1 MTRITSLLTVAVL
14 GCGSS
19 NNGTPDSSL
28 PVDQDAPTT
37 QTDGANP
44 TIDGANPP
52 SDGANPTIDG
62 ANPPVDGMVSPT
74 TWPTPYAV
82 IPLTSPDGSF
92 WGPMVTLSGQKFMM
106 DLDTGSTTIG
116 VAGSMCTSCTGISPK
131 YTPGGGAT
139 DVMKTTSTQYADG
152 SGWSG
157 EIFNDA
163 INLGGNTPDVVMNL
177 ASMTKQTSFFFDNTY
192 QGILGMGAKV
202 NAEPN
207 TDSYFDLGA
216 TSGLNPVMA
225 FEICDAGTG
234 TMWLG
239 GYDETKASGTM
250 AYTPLLAITSNQPFY
265 AIDITGM
272 KIGDTSVG
280 TGAATF
286 QKPIVDTGT
295 TFFYVPTPVDKA
307 IIAAINANASFKT
320 LFGATAKVKDY
331 GCVKPVA
338 GTTVTAAMIDAMLPP
353 YSMTM
358 PGMNGGADI
367 TLTVKPSMSY
377 LYDGGTDGW
386 CYAIADGGTVD
397 ATTMG
402 DTIMRAFITVIDKA
416 NHQVGWALDAGCAM
430 TPHRPMTREGFRPH
444 LPKPRNRT
452 F

>member
-19 NNGTPDSSL
+19 NNNNTDGTTPDSSNPDKDGSTPGDGSNPTPDG
-28 PVDQDAPTT
+28 PVTT
-37 QTDGANP
+37 TDGTVA
-44 TIDGANPP
+44 
-52 SDGANPTIDG
+52 
-62 ANPPVDGMVSPT
+62 PT
-74 TWPTPYAV
+74 TWPTPYAT

-116 VAGSMCTSCTGISPK
+116 VAGSSCTTCTNISPK
-131 YTPGGGAT
+131 YAPGSGAM
-139 DVMKTTSTQYADG
+139 DEMKTASTQYADG

-163 INLGGNTPDVVMNL
+163 INLGGNTPDVKLNL
-177 ASMTKQTSFFFDNTY
+177 ASMTKQTQFFFDNSY

-207 TDSYFDLGA
+207 TDSYFELGVA
-216 TSGLNPVMA
+216 SGLNPIMA

-239 GYDETKASGTM
+239 GYDATKASGTM
-250 AYTPLLAITSNQPFY
+250 QYTPLLAITGNQPFY

-272 KIGDTSVG
+272 KIGDTTVG

-286 QKPIVDTGT
+286 EKPVVDTGT
-295 TFFYVPTPVDKA
+295 TFFYVPTAVDKA
-307 IIAAINANASFKT
+307 IIAAINNNANFKV

-338 GTTVTAAMIDAMLPP
+338 GTTVTSDTIDSMLPA
-353 YSMTM
+353 YSMSM

-367 TLTVKPSMSY
+367 NLSLKASQSY
-377 LYDGGTDGW
+377 FYDGGTDGW
-386 CYAIADGGTVD
+386 CYAIADGGTQD

-402 DTIMRAFITVIDKA
+402 DTIMRAFITVIDET
-416 NHQVGWALDAGCAM
+416 NHQVGWATDAGCAA
-430 TPHRPMTREGFRPH
+430 TPHRPMTRAGFHPH
-444 LPKPRNRT
+444 LPKPRNRVQ
-452 F
+452 